1 MYKIFINEKPFI
13 IAEAGDD
20 LGRFSAARRVE
31 HHPARMAEY
40 IKDCE
45 SMKSKGI
52 VMITDDTD
60 FAFKDFYTHFVPIE
74 AAGGVVFN
82 DKHQVL
88 LIKRLGKWD
97 LPKGKIDGEESD
109 EEAAIR
115 EVSEE
120 CGIGGLTIR
129 KKLPA
134 SYHSYK
140 MHNHRFLKITYWFT
154 MHTSDS
160 RTLVP
165 QKEEHITE
173 ALWHDWKTLDAEKL
187 DTYASIQDL
196 LLSVGAAE

>member
-20 LGRFSAARRVE
+20 LSRFPAARRVE
-31 HHPARMAEY
+31 HLPLKMAEY

-45 SMKSKGI
+45 SMKSKGTI
-52 VMITDDTD
+52 IITDDTD

-82 DKHQVL
+82 DKNEVL

-120 CGIGGLTIR
+120 CGIGGLSIR
-129 KKLPA
+129 KKLPNT
-134 SYHSYK
+134 YHSYK

-154 MHTSDS
+154 MHTSDN
-160 RTLVP
+160 RPLVP

-173 ALWHDWKTLDAEKL
+173 AVWIDWKLVDVNKL
-187 DTYASIQDL
+187 DTYASIQEL
-196 LLSVGAAE
+196 LLSVDSVR

>member
-13 IAEAGDD
+13 IAGADD
-20 LGRFSAARRVE
+20 NLDRYRAAKRVE
-31 HHPARMAEY
+31 HHPAKVAEY

-82 DKHQVL
+82 DKKEVL

-109 EEAAIR
+109 EDAAIR

-120 CGIGGLTIR
+120 CGIGGLTIKR
-129 KKLPA
+129 KLPNT
-134 SYHSYK
+134 YHSYK
-140 MHNHRFLKITYWFT
+140 MHSHRFLKITYWFT
-154 MHTSDS
+154 MHTSDN
-160 RTLVP
+160 RTLIP

-173 ALWHDWKTLDAEKL
+173 ASWMNWKTLDIEGL
-187 DTYASIQDL
+187 DTYASIQEL
-196 LLSVGAAE
+196 LFSVDSTS